1 MFTGGDDSGSSPST
15 WRSHALNM
23 IGESTPVTIELS
35 GGIDGYDVDV
45 SVLISSENDLSSQQT
60 RLFIASTMD
69 SVFYSGANGLLHH
82 QATIIEMLT
91 SNTGDDITLD
101 GINDVQLNYDWT
113 MDSNWPNNNSVTWD
127 ISDLNI
133 VVFVQNYTSKE
144 VYQAEAGRVNE
155 MNNDTDED
163 GVANGDDNCPNTY
176 NPDQAD
182 IDSDGAGDACDV
194 CDNANVYVLG
204 NVTGDVED
212 NEPVIDL
219 FDVLYLLDLVLVDNY
234 PGCSGEAADYT
245 GDGVVNYLDAIYLI
259 QYILN
264 PGGLNSNGFDGGEG
278 RIELER
284 IEENTVITLSNNQ
297 QISGFQL
304 ELELDDIADLDQLTI
319 PDGWVI
325 KTRQI
330 GNRLRVVGIDL
341 TGQNSQ
347 NEIKISIPCNVN
359 SIDAISACCPTGQ
372 QIKFNEASSP
382 DRIEIPQKVSLGQL
396 YPNPF
401 NPEISIPITLPNE
414 MSTQI
419 MVYDVQG
426 RLVEILLNNDHMTAG
441 SHIIH
446 WNAESFASGI
456 YFVRIQTPLGT
467 DVRKAYLIK

>member
-91 SNTGDDITLD
+91 SNTGDAFTLD
-101 GINDVQLNYDWT
+101 GSNDVQMNYEWT
-113 MDSNWPNNNSVTWD
+113 MDSNWPNNSTVTWD
-127 ISDLNI
+127 ISNLNI
-133 VVFVQNYTSKE
+133 VAFVQNYSSKD

-163 GVANGDDNCPNTY
+163 GVVNSEDNCPDTY

-182 IDSDGAGDACDV
+182 IDSDGAGDACDA

-212 NEPVIDL
+212 DEPVIDL

-259 QYILN
+259 QDIL
-264 PGGLNSNGFDGGEG
+264 
-278 RIELER
+278 
-284 IEENTVITLSNNQ
+284 
-297 QISGFQL
+297 
-304 ELELDDIADLDQLTI
+304 
-319 PDGWVI
+319 
-325 KTRQI
+325 
-330 GNRLRVVGIDL
+330 
-341 TGQNSQ
+341 
-347 NEIKISIPCNVN
+347 
-359 SIDAISACCPTGQ
+359 
-372 QIKFNEASSP
+372 SP
-382 DRIEIPQKVSLGQL
+382 AV
-396 YPNPF
+396 
-401 NPEISIPITLPNE
+401 
-414 MSTQI
+414 
-419 MVYDVQG
+419 
-426 RLVEILLNNDHMTAG
+426 
-441 SHIIH
+441 
-446 WNAESFASGI
+446 
-456 YFVRIQTPLGT
+456 
-467 DVRKAYLIK
+467 